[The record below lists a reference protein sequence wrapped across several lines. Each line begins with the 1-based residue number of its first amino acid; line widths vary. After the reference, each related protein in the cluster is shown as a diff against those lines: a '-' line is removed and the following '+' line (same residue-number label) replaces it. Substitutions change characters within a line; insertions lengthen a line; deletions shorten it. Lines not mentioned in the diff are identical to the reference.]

1 MAFGAKTLSVS
12 VSIAMAALLSCPIT
26 AGSEYEK
33 VPQEVLEKVK
43 ADGTV
48 LVLVGL
54 QVPWQ
59 REGLLSDSAV
69 LAQREAIEAAQ
80 HNLLAQLSGT
90 VYKVVRQYQNIPGL
104 ALEVGADAL
113 AVLSKSH
120 TVTNVL
126 PDRPAIPAA
135 NQSAPSGMPLT
146 ATPDPLSTSP
156 SGKVPKE
163 LFDQAE
169 NTGTVL
175 VLVGLKAPWRPEE
188 PLSQDLLFAQRKAI
202 AAAQEY
208 LLVELAHTRYKITRL
223 YTRIPGIALE
233 VGLDAL
239 RVLGNS
245 AVVINVL
252 QDRPPQSAL
261 QSAPSEPQ

>member
-1 MAFGAKTLSVS
+1 MTLRAKTLSVS
-12 VSIAMAALLSCPIT
+12 VSIAIAGLLSCPTT
-26 AGSEYEK
+26 ARAQDEK
-33 VPQEVLEKVK
+33 VAQEVLEKLK

-59 REGLLSDSAV
+59 REGLLSESAV
-69 LAQREAIEAAQ
+69 LAQREAIEIAQ
-80 HNLLAQLSGT
+80 YDLLAQLSGT
-90 VYKVVRQYQNIPGL
+90 VYRVIRQYQSIPGL
-104 ALEVGADAL
+104 ALEVGTQAL
-113 AVLSKSH
+113 AVLSKSA
-120 TVTNVL
+120 TVTNVV
-126 PDRPAIPAA
+126 PDRPAIAEFK
-135 NQSAPSGMPLT
+135 QSTPSGMPLT
-146 ATPDPLSTSP
+146 RTLDPLSTSP
-156 SGKVPKE
+156 SGKVPRE

-175 VLVGLKAPWRPEE
+175 VLVGLKAPWRPEG

-208 LLVELAHTRYKITRL
+208 LLVELSHTRYKITRR

-233 VGLDAL
+233 VGLEAL

-252 QDRPPQSAL
+252 QDRLPESAL
-261 QSAPSEPQ
+261 QSPSEPQ